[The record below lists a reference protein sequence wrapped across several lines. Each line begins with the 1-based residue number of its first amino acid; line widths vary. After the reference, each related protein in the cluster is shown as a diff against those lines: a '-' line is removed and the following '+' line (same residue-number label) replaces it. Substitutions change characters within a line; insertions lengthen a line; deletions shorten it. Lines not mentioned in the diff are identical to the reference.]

1 MWEHEPRK
9 SVIELSLCFYHCCKE
24 NTFFICFRAEA
35 LKESMSKPSQKEKS
49 TAAKP
54 NQPVRTFFPLGPDF
68 SLNDKP
74 QTIRA
79 VQASESQGQRYTA
92 EEIEVLR

>member
-1 MWEHEPRK
+1 
-9 SVIELSLCFYHCCKE
+9 
-24 NTFFICFRAEA
+24 
-35 LKESMSKPSQKEKS
+35 MSKSSQKEKS

-54 NQPVRTFFPLGPDF
+54 NQPVRTVFPLGPDF

>member
-1 MWEHEPRK
+1 MTDLQLYFHYD
-9 SVIELSLCFYHCCKE
+9 CTQ
-24 NTFFICFRAEA
+24 NAFFFPFRAEA
-35 LKESMSKPSQKEKS
+35 LKVSMSKSSQKEKS

-54 NQPVRTFFPLGPDF
+54 NQPIRTFFPLGPDF

>member
-1 MWEHEPRK
+1 
-9 SVIELSLCFYHCCKE
+9 
-24 NTFFICFRAEA
+24 
-35 LKESMSKPSQKEKS
+35 MSKSSQKEKS
-49 TAAKP
+49 TSAKP

-92 EEIEVLR
+92 EEIEVLRQVEDKFLPKCYHSCSHPLCILCSRLKQLKLINT

>member
-1 MWEHEPRK
+1 
-9 SVIELSLCFYHCCKE
+9 
-24 NTFFICFRAEA
+24 
-35 LKESMSKPSQKEKS
+35 MSKSSQKEKS
-49 TAAKP
+49 NAAKP
-54 NQPVRTFFPLGPDF
+54 NHPVRTFFPLGPDF